1 MFESMYFSIFLTLTS
16 YYIGLK
22 ISKSFKNPILNP
34 MLIAM
39 VICILT
45 LKALNISYDSY
56 MLGGSYILFFMGPA
70 TVALVIPLYK
80 NINLVRSNFL
90 PIIIG
95 VVVGT
100 ITALLSIFL
109 LCRIFGVSDIVEISL
124 MPQSITTAIGLPLSE
139 NMGGIGGITI
149 IAIMIRGIFGAIIC
163 VPLFKILKIKNKVA
177 KGISIGTTSHVV
189 GTSKA
194 IEIGEEEGAMSGLS
208 IVLCGVLTSLLLAV
222 FS

>member
-163 VPLFKILKIKNKVA
+163 APLFKILKIKNKVA

-194 IEIGEEEGAMSGLS
+194 IEIGEEEGAISGLS